1 MGESKM
7 NKQRRLEQIKNVIR
21 EARNDVSANNA
32 SDWAAKL
39 DKAGIVLS
47 IVLGVIIAISYAG
60 QIGRYSSG
68 MGAGA
73 FFLLFITFGVLS
85 FFTYVIFHVI
95 SIVLEILG
103 GVMQYTKQT
112 AELQSILTEFTVENG
127 NMKDNDNENA
137 SFSNK
142 SSDVLSQKT
151 DEDIRKGDEK
161 NLGYRKCPNC
171 GMKYYNSEER
181 CSYCGEHLI

>member
-1 MGESKM
+1 M
-7 NKQRRLEQIKNVIR
+7 L
-21 EARNDVSANNA
+21 
-32 SDWAAKL
+32 
-39 DKAGIVLS
+39 
-47 IVLGVIIAISYAG
+47 
-60 QIGRYSSG
+60 
-68 MGAGA
+68 
-73 FFLLFITFGVLS
+73 FLLFITFGVLS

>member
-1 MGESKM
+1 M
-7 NKQRRLEQIKNVIR
+7 NKQQRLEQIKNVIR

-47 IVLGVIIAISYAG
+47 IISFVLGVIIAISYAG

-95 SIVLEILG
+95 SIVLEILV
-103 GVMQYTKQT
+103 GVIKYKKQT
-112 AELQSILTEFTVENG
+112 DQ
-127 NMKDNDNENA
+127 
-137 SFSNK
+137 
-142 SSDVLSQKT
+142 
-151 DEDIRKGDEK
+151 
-161 NLGYRKCPNC
+161 
-171 GMKYYNSEER
+171 
-181 CSYCGEHLI
+181 

>member
-1 MGESKM
+1 M
-7 NKQRRLEQIKNVIR
+7 NKQQRLEQIKNVIR

-47 IVLGVIIAISYAG
+47 IISFVLGVIIAISYAG

-137 SFSNK
+137 SFS
-142 SSDVLSQKT
+142 
-151 DEDIRKGDEK
+151 K
-161 NLGYRKCPNC
+161 NR
-171 GMKYYNSEER
+171 
-181 CSYCGEHLI
+181 